1 MTSKSNEIKRLTTPL
16 KIKEFK
22 AYDNEGELLKCSETL
37 SDVRFMI
44 EPKENIL
51 NDNEI
56 IQYAPQSKSA
66 SKIRLKN
73 GIKNL
78 QDILLI
84 HESLIWA
91 LGLYYVILI
100 SISIPVLYFKNMIGI
115 YLVLALIISPVIY
128 LYYIINLKNYTKIK
142 AKKENKKIKQKKTT
156 EQTSTEEIQEV
167 ESLKKY
173 EKEIYNLK
181 VLFDVKQE
189 VVRDLIK
196 KRFEPPQIT
205 YDKFISLIDS
215 CHKIFYSQYD
225 GVENIIKL
233 AADDSPKVQNE
244 INNKI
249 NIMKKIINQIED
261 LTNELVININSSQ
274 ESEQDV
280 SNLLD
285 DMGNLIESVKKY

>member
-1 MTSKSNEIKRLTTPL
+1 MIKTMTSKSNEIKRLTTPL

-167 ESLKKY
+167 ESLK
-173 EKEIYNLK
+173 N
-181 VLFDVKQE
+181 
-189 VVRDLIK
+189 
-196 KRFEPPQIT
+196 
-205 YDKFISLIDS
+205 
-215 CHKIFYSQYD
+215 
-225 GVENIIKL
+225 
-233 AADDSPKVQNE
+233 
-244 INNKI
+244 
-249 NIMKKIINQIED
+249 MKKKYII
-261 LTNELVININSSQ
+261 
-274 ESEQDV
+274 
-280 SNLLD
+280 
-285 DMGNLIESVKKY
+285 